1 MNRMKMAVW
10 LTHKM
15 NYQDIGERFER
26 RAKLAE
32 EMVNIFKEL
41 DMQYRLLPIDINVC
55 SMPNSTRFPS
65 TWPPAAAAADSSAD

>member
-1 MNRMKMAVW
+1 MAVW

-15 NYQDIGERFER
+15 NHQNMGERWER
-26 RAKLAE
+26 RARLAE

-55 SMPNSTRFPS
+55 SMPPVNSSRIPS
-65 TWPPAAAAADSSAD
+65 TWTTAESPAD